1 MNKSDIIYNL
11 ANILGCE
18 ALKDEPMNKHTSF
31 KIGGTADTYIKV
43 DTLSKLSAILKECK
57 ESDIK
62 YTLLGNGSNV
72 LVSDD
77 GIRGVVI
84 RLAGDFRQITLVD
97 ETTIFCGAGAT
108 LAYLCKFALNCGL
121 TGLEFAWG
129 IPGSVGGAVF
139 MNAGAYDGEMKNVV
153 HSVSHISPDGKIG
166 RLEKD
171 ELEFGYRTSAYRK
184 NDMILTGVTLKLEKG
199 NVDDIRNKMD
209 DFMNRRTSK
218 QPLEFPSAGS
228 VFKRPEGNFAGALIQ
243 QCGLKGKSVGGA
255 QVSEKHA
262 GFIINKSNATAND
275 VKNLVKEIQTT
286 VAEQTGYN
294 LECELIF
301 L

>member
-57 ESDIK
+57 ESDIE

-184 NDMILTGVTLKLEKG
+184 NDMIITGVTLKLEKG

-286 VAEQTGYN
+286 VSEQTGYN

>member
-1 MNKSDIIYNL
+1 MDKSDIIYNL
-11 ANILGCE
+11 AKTLGCE
-18 ALKDEPMNKHTSF
+18 VLKNEPMSKHTSF

-57 ESDIK
+57 QSDIE
-62 YTLLGNGSNV
+62 YILLGNGSNV

-84 RLAGDFRQITLVD
+84 RLDGDFRQIALVD
-97 ETTIFCGAGAT
+97 ENTIYCGAGAT
-108 LAYLCKFALNCGL
+108 LAQLCKFALNCGL

-153 HSVSHISPDGKIG
+153 HSVSHVSPDGKIG
-166 RLEKD
+166 RIEKD
-171 ELEFGYRTSAYRK
+171 DLDFGYRTSVYRK
-184 NDMILTGVTLKLEKG
+184 NNMIITGVTLKLEKG
-199 NVDDIRNKMD
+199 NTDDIRDKMD

-218 QPLEFPSAGS
+218 QPLEYPSAGS

-275 VKNLVKEIQTT
+275 VKNLVKEIQNT
-286 VAEQTGYN
+286 VAEKTGYN
-294 LECELIF
+294 LECELII

>member
-1 MNKSDIIYNL
+1 MYKSDIIYNL
-11 ANILGCE
+11 ASILGCE
-18 ALKDEPMNKHTSF
+18 ALKNEPMSKHTSF
-31 KIGGTADTYIKV
+31 KIGGTADTYVKV
-43 DTLSKLSAILKECK
+43 DTPSNLSAILKECK
-57 ESDIK
+57 QSDID

-84 RLAGDFRQITLVD
+84 RLCGDFKQIALVD
-97 ETTIFCGAGAT
+97 ENTIYCGAGAT
-108 LAYLCKFALNCGL
+108 LAHLCKFALNCGL

-166 RLEKD
+166 RIEKSD
-171 ELEFGYRTSAYRK
+171 LEFGYRTSVYRK
-184 NDMILTGVTLKLEKG
+184 NNMIITGVTIKLEKG
-199 NVDDIRNKMD
+199 NADDIRNKMD
-209 DFMNRRTSK
+209 DFMNRRATK

-228 VFKRPEGNFAGALIQ
+228 VFKRPEGNFAGALIE

-275 VKNLVKEIQTT
+275 VKNLVKEIQNT
-286 VAEQTGYN
+286 VAENTGYN
-294 LECELIF
+294 LECELII

>member
-1 MNKSDIIYNL
+1 MDKSDIIYNL
-11 ANILGCE
+11 AKTLGCE
-18 ALKDEPMNKHTSF
+18 VLKNEPMSKHTSF

-57 ESDIK
+57 RSDIE
-62 YTLLGNGSNV
+62 YILLGNGSNV

-84 RLAGDFRQITLVD
+84 RLDGDFRQIALVD
-97 ETTIFCGAGAT
+97 ENTIYCGAGAT
-108 LAYLCKFALNCGL
+108 LAQLCKFALNCGL

-153 HSVSHISPDGKIG
+153 HSVSHVSPDGKIG
-166 RLEKD
+166 RIEKD
-171 ELEFGYRTSAYRK
+171 DLDFGYRTSVYRK
-184 NDMILTGVTLKLEKG
+184 NNMIITGVTLKLEKG
-199 NVDDIRNKMD
+199 NTDDIRDKMD

-218 QPLEFPSAGS
+218 QPLEYPSAGS

-243 QCGLKGKSVGGA
+243 QCGFKGKSVGGA

-275 VKNLVKEIQTT
+275 VKNLVKEIQNT
-286 VAEQTGYN
+286 VAEKTGYN
-294 LECELIF
+294 LECELII

>member
-1 MNKSDIIYNL
+1 MDKSDIIYNL

-18 ALKDEPMNKHTSF
+18 AKKDEPMSKHTSF

-43 DTLSKLSAILKECK
+43 DTLSKLSTILKECK
-57 ESDIK
+57 DSDIE

-72 LVSDD
+72 LVSDN

-84 RLAGDFRQITLVD
+84 RLDGDFKQITLVD

-108 LAYLCKFALNCGL
+108 LAYLCKFALKCGL

-166 RLEKD
+166 RLEKS
-171 ELEFGYRTSAYRK
+171 ELDFGYRTSAYRK
-184 NDMILTGVTLKLEKG
+184 NNMIITGVTLKLEKG
-199 NVDDIRNKMD
+199 NTDDIRNKMD
-209 DFMNRRTSK
+209 DFMNRRTTK

-228 VFKRPEGNFAGALIQ
+228 VFKRPEGNYAGALIE

-275 VKNLVKEIQTT
+275 VKNLVKEIQET
-286 VAEQTGYN
+286 VSEKTGYN
-294 LECELIF
+294 LECELII